1 MAKPADKQQQIIGMF
16 DSIAK
21 TYDTANKVVSFK
33 QDQKWRVQ
41 SVQEALRH
49 VYAFRGDLKGLSVA
63 DIACGTAD
71 MLLCVLE
78 KIAACKGSVASVC
91 GVDPSAE
98 MLRLAEQ
105 KIATSP
111 LSQNAR
117 IRLDCL
123 EAKNLRTIPD
133 NSIDLLSIAYGL
145 RNVVERKG
153 ALKEFARVLKKG
165 GVLLVLEFMRQDK
178 KGILGYLAYTYTS
191 KVLPFVGMLI
201 SRNYKAYA
209 YLPAS
214 IEKFISADE
223 LEEEL
228 SGVGLEVVQKSH
240 YMYKSVSGI
249 FAVKL

>member
-1 MAKPADKQQQIIGMF
+1 MAKHADKQQQIIGMF

-33 QDQKWRVQ
+33 QDHKWRKE

-49 VYAFRGDLKGLSVA
+49 VYAFRGDLQGLNVA

-71 MLLCVLE
+71 MLLCILE
-78 KIAACKGSVASVC
+78 NIAQFRGSVAEVC
-91 GVDPSAE
+91 GIDPSTE

-105 KIATSP
+105 KIATNP
-111 LSQNAR
+111 ISQNAR

-123 EAKNLRTIPD
+123 EAKNLRTLAD
-133 NSIDLLSIAYGL
+133 HSIDLLSIAYGL
-145 RNVVERKG
+145 RNVVERLQ
-153 ALKEFARVLKKG
+153 ALEEFSRVLKKG
-165 GVLLVLEFMRQDK
+165 GVLLVLDFMRQDK
-178 KGILGYLAYTYTS
+178 RGILGHLAHLYTS
-191 KVLPFVGMLI
+191 KILPFVGMLI
-201 SRNYKAYA
+201 SHNYKAYA
-209 YLPAS
+209 YLPDS

-223 LEEEL
+223 LEEEIN
-228 SGVGLEVVQKSH
+228 SVGLEVVGKSH

>member
-1 MAKPADKQQQIIGMF
+1 MAKPTDKQQQIIGMF

-33 QDQKWRVQ
+33 QDHKWRKE

-49 VYAFRGDLKGLSVA
+49 VYAFRRDLKDLNVA

-78 KIAACKGSVASVC
+78 RIVACKGSVASVC
-91 GVDPSAE
+91 GIDPSAE

-105 KIATSP
+105 KIAASP
-111 LSQNAR
+111 FNQNAR

-123 EAKNLRTIPD
+123 EAKNLRTLAD
-133 NSIDLLSIAYGL
+133 NSVDLLSIAYGL
-145 RNVVERKG
+145 RNVVERKE
-153 ALKEFARVLKKG
+153 ALKEFTRVLKKG

-178 KGILGYLAYTYTS
+178 KGILGYLAHIYTS
-191 KVLPFVGMLI
+191 KILPFVGMLV
-201 SRNYKAYA
+201 SWNYKAYA
-209 YLPAS
+209 YLPKS
-214 IEKFISADE
+214 IERFISADE

-228 SGVGLEVVQKSH
+228 SDVGLEVVQKSH